1 MAATTLLST
10 GVLLSTAGTAS
21 AAGAETGSIT
31 ALSAPTVFHGILDQP
46 AGSFTLALGPGDVVT
61 HGNTITLTVADNSTA
76 TGNIDWNGVPNI
88 SVDNVLGDTPVCIEG
103 QACDPGGTAPA
114 IVGGDELVITLNGD
128 STGATIPASG
138 MPHPQTIQITNVH
151 YDVGPHAGV
160 PVLGTPASGPV
171 DVTGV
176 FSAPNGFTFAPTVF
190 PSSSGNSATN
200 AVVST
205 SVTAPTIDLNAVTT
219 PGLAIGA
226 SNQTAGNWNL
236 LLHSPGPGAEISAGD
251 TVNIVIADNHGDNC
265 DPGTLANPD
274 TVGFAAVPSLTI
286 TAGSGVATGTPT
298 ATASLSAVNDPNG
311 PGIIHCAGTSVMDML
326 TITFTN
332 TTPVVL
338 TTSATLGVT
347 IQITGVKYNVSSGAK
362 IIADQGNLD
371 VASIY
376 DLNSVTTLP
385 GGFST
390 AGAGAGGPSNGDIGG
405 ITVVGNTPPADIQL
419 NVTTAVPGGEAVN
432 QPISPITITENFPG
446 ALPAGVNGFVCVS
459 LITGGEWD
467 ASSTAPTA
475 SATNGMTVSAPNVET
490 SGPFA
495 GDSTLEFQVTGGSTT
510 GPATVTL
517 SNLDVS
523 VSQSLFTDIANGL
536 VLVTYGG
543 TDAACHGGIT
553 TTTATKAFSVTGR
566 IFGVDADATAAQAFE
581 IANPM
586 PGGNL
591 DAVVATDTDP
601 YDALTASYVAGQT
614 GTGVLLTPTAS
625 ISTETLNALRIEGVE
640 TVYTMGGPLAI
651 SSAAIAQLEATPSYF
666 PGGTT
671 QRFNAF
677 VNTTRLLTVIPI
689 FGQTADGTASQAAQF
704 VGNNPLGQPEYQAGY
719 GGAYNDTTG
728 SSGSSVTSAPDLGV
742 NTAVLATDTG
752 FQDAASASVM
762 AYHNSLPLILS
773 PPSALSSDAIAALDN
788 DGIQQ
793 VLVMG
798 GPLVIND
805 SVVTQLEG
813 MGISVLRIAG
823 TDATDTS
830 AEAAKFELTGSVA
843 SGQNAGLGYSTSLAL
858 GLPSII
864 GVNLQSLSFA
874 RGDFYSDA
882 IVSAQINSI
891 LQSPELLSEN
901 PTTLGTPVA
910 TFLGLEGNPATA
922 FGSTQPSGPGGS
934 SQNQFNIV
942 GGQAVFGG
950 PIAFASSLETTINT
964 DIGPDQIPFP

>member
-10 GVLLSTAGTAS
+10 GVLLSTSGTAS
-21 AAGAETGSIT
+21 AVGAETGFIQ
-31 ALSAPTVFHGILDQP
+31 AASAPTVFHGILDQP
-46 AGSFTLALGPGDVVT
+46 AGNLTVGLGPLDEVVAGD
-61 HGNTITLTVADNSTA
+61 TITLTVADSSDT
-76 TGNIDWNGVPNI
+76 TGRIDWNGVPTI
-88 SVDNVLGDTPVCIEG
+88 TVDNVLGDTPPCIEG
-103 QACDPGGTAPA
+103 QACDPGGTQPK
-114 IVGGDELVITLNGD
+114 IVGGDELVITLFGD
-128 STGATIPASG
+128 STGTTIPPGG
-138 MPHPQTIQITNVH
+138 MPHVQTIELTNIH

-160 PVLGTPASGPV
+160 PVLGTPTAGPV
-171 DVTGV
+171 SVTG
-176 FSAPNGFTFAPTVF
+176 AYAGANPFTFVPPYTG
-190 PSSSGNSATN
+190 PSGNTASN

-236 LLHSPGPGAEISAGD
+236 LLHSPGSGAEISAGD
-251 TVNIVIADNHGDNC
+251 TVNIVIADNFGDNC

-298 ATASLSAVNDPNG
+298 ATASLSAVNDPFG

-347 IQITGVKYNVSSGAK
+347 IQITGVKYNVSSGAA
-362 IIADQGNLD
+362 IIAHQGNID
-371 VASIY
+371 VGSIY

-385 GGFST
+385 GGFSHV
-390 AGAGAGGPSNGDIGG
+390 GAGGGGPSNGDIGG

-446 ALPAGVNGFVCVS
+446 ALPSGVNGFVCVS

-475 SATNGMTVSAPNVET
+475 AATNGMTVSSPNVET

-543 TDAACHGGIT
+543 TNAACSGGIT

-591 DAVVATDTDP
+591 SAVVATDTDP

-614 GTGVLLTPTAS
+614 GTGVLLTPTAA
-625 ISTETLNALRIEGVE
+625 ISSETINALRIEGVE

-671 QRFNAF
+671 ERFNAF

-793 VLVMG
+793 VIVMG

-843 SGQNAGLGYSTSLAL
+843 SGQNAGLGYSTSGAL
-858 GLPSII
+858 GLPPII

-922 FGSTQPSGPGGS
+922 FGSTQPFGPGGS
-934 SQNQFNIV
+934 SENQFNIV